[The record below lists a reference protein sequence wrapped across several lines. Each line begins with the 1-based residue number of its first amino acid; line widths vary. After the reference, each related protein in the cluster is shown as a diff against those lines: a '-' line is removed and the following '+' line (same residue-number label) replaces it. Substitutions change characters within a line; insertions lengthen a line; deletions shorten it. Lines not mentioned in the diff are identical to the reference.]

1 MPFRRY
7 LLCLLASF
15 ALVPATSLAQPYPN
29 KPIRLIV
36 PFPPGGN
43 VDLSARIVAPE
54 LSKELGQP
62 IVIDNKAGAGG
73 TLGLDAVA
81 KSPPD
86 GYTLGV
92 ASPVNHL
99 AAPSLYPKLPY
110 DSIKDFT
117 PVGLIASV
125 PMVLVV
131 GPSSPAKSV
140 QELLALA
147 RTRGSMTMA
156 SAGSGSGNHIVG
168 ELFQDATGAK
178 FVHVPYKGSAP
189 ANNDLAG
196 GHVDLHF
203 DQLSSVLPLV
213 QGGRL
218 KPLAVTT
225 AKRSPLMPDVP
236 TLAEA
241 GVARFDASTTLG
253 LVLPG
258 TRLAGTGVAPEPGAR
273 DRAQAAGSA
282 GAVRAARRRDPRK
295 HAGGVRRV
303 HPVRDCAHV
312 EDRARREDHA
322 GLSDGQR
329 VVIREHGIDG
339 CRGLPLPRHRAGRAV
354 SDAPA
359 TQLHA
364 GRSEPARLG
373 QHADAV
379 GSDAR
384 GRGAAQ
390 RLRD

>member
-1 MPFRRY
+1 MNFHRL
-7 LLCLLASF
+7 LLCVLAGL
-15 ALVPATSLAQPYPN
+15 ALAPMSTLAQPYPN
-29 KPIRLIV
+29 KAIKLIV

-43 VDLSARIVAPE
+43 VDLSARIIAPE

-73 TLGLDAVA
+73 TLGLEAVA
-81 KSPPD
+81 KSAPD

-99 AAPSLYPKLPY
+99 AAPALYPKLPY

-131 GPSSPAKSV
+131 GPGSPVKSV

-147 RTRGSMTMA
+147 RSRGSLTMA

-168 ELFQDATGAK
+168 ELFQDAAGVQ

-189 ANNDLAG
+189 ANTDVAG

-213 QGGRL
+213 QAGKLR
-218 KPLAVTT
+218 PLAVTT

-241 GVARFDASTTLG
+241 GVPKFDASTTLG

-258 TRLAGTGVAPEPGAR
+258 GASPELVTKLN
-273 DRAQAAGSA
+273 QALETVLKRQ
-282 GAVRAARRRDPRK
+282 AVR
-295 HAGGVRRV
+295 
-303 HPVRDCAHV
+303 
-312 EDRARREDHA
+312 E
-322 GLSDGQR
+322 QF
-329 VVIREHGIDG
+329 
-339 CRGLPLPRHRAGRAV
+339 
-354 SDAPA
+354 
-359 TQLHA
+359 
-364 GRSEPARLG
+364 ARLG
-373 QHADAV
+373 AEPRLSTPAEYAEFIRTEMARTAKIVRDAKITV
-379 GSDAR
+379 D
-384 GRGAAQ
+384 
-390 RLRD
+390 